1 MHSSLLVT
9 AAIADPEMRG
19 CVQLNTKL
27 RRAVELAKK
36 SVVDLQSQIDDLR
49 RENAQLKSQAAQ

>member
-9 AAIADPEMRG
+9 AAIADPEMCG

-49 RENAQLKSQAAQ
+49 RENAQLKSQAA